1 MLVHRLRTSPD
12 DIRAL
17 VAFFE
22 RSQDMACIRD
32 VLDMIIR
39 ALSQGSVLSSFVEN
53 VNCLGGCCIFINLLK
68 R

>member
-1 MLVHRLRTSPD
+1 VLVHRLKFFPD

-22 RSQDMACIRD
+22 RSQDIACIRD
-32 VLDMIIR
+32 MLDTIIP
-39 ALSQGSVLSSFVEN
+39 ALSQGSVLSSFVDN
-53 VNCLGGCCIFINLLK
+53 VNCLGGCCVFINLLK